1 MIIKHCGN
9 GKIHFPH
16 RLICRDVI
24 NAKRNDGF
32 TPLHLVASRNDGPA
46 DLSIGLI
53 PLEEA
58 TQKTFICDL
67 LNFGADKTIFV
78 GGKYLPFDLVKAN
91 RETARSLLK
100 TSERNID
107 GTIPNLGL
115 NSMAGGQNQ
124 NGIQNI
130 KTNCIQPP
138 NNLEL
143 NYTNLSIKKENI
155 DGDQASNSLIVVQVS
170 DGAVMKNDIFLTN
183 SGSSMMAGQ
192 SQGSPIDTH
201 NRPSSSASSFLS
213 TLSPT
218 SSVVMSGRDDPFIC
232 GGTTPNY
239 TDSFNIGLDD
249 SPHSSGGG
257 GSQQHSPQSAV
268 NNSFNALY
276 NSPHDGLGRLSRASL
291 SHPHTLSSA
300 SNPST
305 FYNCYDSLSDSDGER
320 VGTGDSGN
328 ESPSSDNPTYN
339 RSIIQQAFGQQPSAR
354 TTVEDNENRV
364 LDVIAAQLYSHPT
377 IQAVINGAE
386 GTNENSCGVKHTVHQ
401 NNL

>member
-1 MIIKHCGN
+1 MIMKYCGN
-9 GKIHFPH
+9 GKTYFF
-16 RLICRDVI
+16 RLLICRDVI

-53 PLEEA
+53 PLDEA

-91 RETARSLLK
+91 REMARSLLK
-100 TSERNID
+100 TPERSVD
-107 GTIPNLGL
+107 GTVGL
-115 NSMAGGQNQ
+115 SSMVGGQNQ

-170 DGAVMKNDIFLTN
+170 EGAAMKNDIFLTN
-183 SGSSMMAGQ
+183 TGSSMIAGQ

-386 GTNENSCGVKHTVHQ
+386 ETNENSCGVKHTVHQ